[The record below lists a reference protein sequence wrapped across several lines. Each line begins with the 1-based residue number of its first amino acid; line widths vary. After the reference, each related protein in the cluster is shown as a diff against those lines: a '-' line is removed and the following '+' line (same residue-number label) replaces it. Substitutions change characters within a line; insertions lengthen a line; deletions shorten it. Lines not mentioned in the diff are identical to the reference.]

1 MRHVLVIGEGQLGM
15 MLAEAGVRLGVV
27 VDRLHPEEGVVIAGG
42 SDMQQ
47 ACDAQALLNHYD
59 IITSER
65 EHFPQTPLVQALI
78 ASEKFPNADT
88 YALLPDRAQQKTLL
102 DELAIATAPWGL
114 WHGDAVRA
122 MEDFGDRARLKSR
135 RGGYDGKGQWTL
147 AKGGDLP
154 PADSAIIESHI
165 DFHRELSLVGARNAA
180 GEKVFLPLVEN
191 RHRDGILRLTLA
203 PVAQMGACV
212 ADLQAEVEDWLG
224 RIMDQLNYVG
234 VMAMELFDTGRG
246 LLVNELAPR
255 VHNSGHWSQ
264 DAASACQFELHLRAL
279 CNLPLSTPQLRGCA
293 AMINIIG
300 EAWDPQWLALPDTR
314 LHWYA
319 KSPVR
324 PGRKMGHFNLW
335 AENADSLHERLAV
348 LSGQLP
354 WLAQDL

>member
-27 VDRLHPEEGVVIAGG
+27 VDRLHPEEGDIIAGG
-42 SDMQQ
+42 SDLRQTL
-47 ACDAQALLNHYD
+47 DADTVLARYD
-59 IITSER
+59 VITSER

-78 ASEKFPNADT
+78 SHSKFPNADT
-88 YALLPDRAQQKTLL
+88 YALLPDRAQQKTML

-114 WHGDAVRA
+114 WHGDAATA
-122 MEDFGDRARLKSR
+122 MADFGDRARLKSR
-135 RGGYDGKGQWTL
+135 RGGYDGKGQWAL
-147 AKGGDLP
+147 NKGGDLP

-165 DFHRELSLVGARNAA
+165 DFSRELSLVGARNAN

-203 PVAQMGACV
+203 PVAEMGACV
-212 ADLQAEVEDWLG
+212 ADLQAEAEDWLG
-224 RIMDQLNYVG
+224 RIMDHLGYVG
-234 VMAMELFDTGRG
+234 VMAMELFDTDRG

-279 CNLPLSTPQLRGCA
+279 CNLPLAAPQLHGCA

-300 EAWDPQWLALPDTR
+300 EAWDPEWLHIPDLH

-324 PGRKMGHFNLW
+324 PGRKMGHFNLFTRD
-335 AENADSLHERLAV
+335 AASLHARLHELTAK
-348 LSGQLP
+348 LP